1 MNPVLNTAVKAAR
14 RAGDMMLRAANNLP
28 AVKIDSKA
36 FNDFVSDIDR
46 TAEEIIREIL
56 QEAYPQHKITAEEG
70 GSSGPEKAE
79 YEWIID
85 PLDGTTNYLHG
96 HPQYAISMALLTNYL
111 HGHPQYAISM
121 ALLHKGVLQEALV
134 YAPERNDLYLASR
147 GEGAL
152 LNDRRIRVSS
162 RIELNRCLI
171 GTGFPVVDQSMM
183 ERYLNILRDFLA
195 KTAGARREGA
205 ASLDLCAVACGRFDG
220 FFEFNLKPWDIAAG
234 ALIVQEAGG
243 IVTDMRGNEGWLES
257 GDIVAAPPKVLAQML
272 QTIAPHLAA

>member
-1 MNPVLNTAVKAAR
+1 MNPILNTAFKAAR
-14 RAGDMMLRAANNLP
+14 KAGDMMIRASNNLS
-28 AVKIDSKA
+28 AIKVDSKA

-46 TAEEIIREIL
+46 MSESIL
-56 QEAYPQHKITAEEG
+56 IEALKEAYPQHKITTEES
-70 GSSGPEKAE
+70 GSHGKARAE

-96 HPQYAISMALLTNYL
+96 HPQF
-111 HGHPQYAISM
+111 AISM

-147 GEGAL
+147 GKGAL
-152 LNDRRIRVSS
+152 LNDRRIRVSN
-162 RIELNRCLI
+162 RIELNQCLI

-183 ERYLNILRDFLA
+183 DTYLAILKDFLS

-205 ASLDLCAVACGRFDG
+205 ASLDLCALATGRFDG

-234 ALIVQEAGG
+234 ALIAKEAGA
-243 IVTDMRGNEGWLES
+243 IVTDMQGEQNWLES
-257 GDIVAAPPKVLAQML
+257 GDIVAANPKVLAQML
-272 QTIAPHLAA
+272 QIIGTHLKA

>member
-1 MNPVLNTAVKAAR
+1 
-14 RAGDMMLRAANNLP
+14 
-28 AVKIDSKA
+28 
-36 FNDFVSDIDR
+36 
-46 TAEEIIREIL
+46 
-56 QEAYPQHKITAEEG
+56 
-70 GSSGPEKAE
+70 
-79 YEWIID
+79 
-85 PLDGTTNYLHG
+85 
-96 HPQYAISMALLTNYL
+96 
-111 HGHPQYAISM
+111 M

-147 GEGAL
+147 GQGAL
-152 LNDRRIRVSS
+152 LNDRRIRVSN